1 MNRNVTDSIKFVS
14 MAAHMSF
21 PLAGNLSEKEGFRTS
36 RNDRNKTSKS
46 NITFELIRKRL
57 QGNVKVESLFYLLLI
72 TFLVT
77 LISCSA
83 NKKRIFKKSR
93 IFMDTLVTITVVSG
107 SEDNA
112 EKAIENAFQEIERLE
127 KLTNFYS
134 PDSEVTQ
141 INKYAGISGVKVS
154 PDVLDLLNKAL
165 YVSENTGGVFDITI
179 GPLESLYDF
188 HNKIKPEASSIKTII
203 PLVNYKELAIDGN
216 TCEVFLRK
224 KGMQIDLGGIA
235 KGYSADKAVEV
246 LKKNGIGSGIV
257 AVAGDIKTFGHKPDG
272 SPWKIGIRHP
282 RGKDGEDDVM
292 ATIELSD
299 MAISTSGDYERF
311 FFLEGIRYH
320 HILSPKTGHPAG
332 ECRSVTVIAKDGASA
347 DAFATGIFVLGPE
360 EGMKVLNKMGLEG
373 VIVDGEGNLHTTP
386 GIRGKIEFK
395 KSS

>member
-1 MNRNVTDSIKFVS
+1 MNRKVTASNKFICK
-14 MAAHMSF
+14 AAPMSF
-21 PLAGNLSEKEGFRTS
+21 PLAGNLSGKEGFRTS

-57 QGNVKVESLFYLLLI
+57 QVNVKGESLFYLLLI

-77 LISCSA
+77 LSSCSTD
-83 NKKRIFKKSR
+83 KDRIFKKSR

-112 EKAIENAFQEIERLE
+112 ENAIENAFQEIARLE
-127 KLTNFYS
+127 KLTNFHS
-134 PDSEVTQ
+134 TDSEVTQ
-141 INKYAGISGVKVS
+141 INKSAGISRVKVS
-154 PDVLDLLNKAL
+154 PDVLDVLNKAL
-165 YVSENTGGVFDITI
+165 NVSENSGGAFDITI
-179 GPLESLYDF
+179 GPLISLYDF
-188 HNKIKPEASSIKTII
+188 RKKIRPAESSIEKNI
-203 PLVNYKELAIDGN
+203 PLVNYKELSIDGN
-216 TCEVFLRK
+216 KTEVFLRK
-224 KGMQIDLGGIA
+224 KGMLIDLGGIA
-235 KGYSADKAVEV
+235 KGYAADKAVEV

-282 RGKDGEDDVM
+282 RAKEGEDDIM

-320 HILSPKTGHPAG
+320 HILSPKTGHPAR
-332 ECRSVTVIAKDGASA
+332 ECRSVTVITKEGASA

-360 EGMKVLNKMGLEG
+360 EGMQVLKKMGFEG
-373 VIVDGEGNLHTTP
+373 IIVDREGNLHTTP
-386 GIRGKIEFK
+386 GIRGKLEFK